1 MQSSRLPRFERDPNV
16 APIDV
21 TERDREIIR
30 QVHRHRFLRSSHI
43 AALVG
48 GSHQQLL
55 RRLQLLYHHGYVER
69 PRCQLDFYYQP
80 GSREIVYGLGDKGG
94 AILSQEG
101 VAYSDCRWSDKNRAV
116 GRVQLEHWLLVSE
129 IMVRIESACRNRGIR
144 LIMGDELVASGER
157 TSFRWNMEIGGGVK
171 LGIAPDCV
179 FALDYA
185 EHDNVS
191 HRDRKS
197 TRLNSSHSSI

>member
-48 GSHQQLL
+48 GSHQQIL

-69 PRCQLDFYYQP
+69 PRCQLDFYYRP

-94 AILSQEG
+94 EALRQAGIA
-101 VAYSDCRWSDKNRAV
+101 VADARWSEKNRAV
-116 GRVQLEHWLLVSE
+116 GRVQLEHWLLVAEVMVAIE
-129 IMVRIESACRNRGIR
+129 IACRNNGCR
-144 LIMGDELVASGER
+144 LI
-157 TSFRWNMEIGGGVK
+157 TF
-171 LGIAPDCV
+171 
-179 FALDYA
+179 
-185 EHDNVS
+185 
-191 HRDRKS
+191 
-197 TRLNSSHSSI
+197 